1 MSPHWKEKFEV
12 WYTQCGCVCV
22 STAQSV
28 CARVRRCVYF
38 YSQQS
43 RVCQSSL
50 FSGENTSWLGLLS
63 ELTPSYSLF
72 FFFVFLSLSST
83 LLFFSSKLFTHLP
96 ITFSLT
102 HWNHLKDNGPCGLW
116 RYGDDFFSLCL
127 SGCFSFVR
135 KSEYSVTTRK
145 WLLRAVFFAFIIY
158 CRLCLLPYIYV
169 TFT

>member
-1 MSPHWKEKFEV
+1 MCLPLSMCVRV
-12 WYTQCGCVCV
+12 WDVVCTFIVNRAESVRALCSLARTHHDWALCLNWHHHTV
-22 STAQSV
+22 SFST
-28 CARVRRCVYF
+28 
-38 YSQQS
+38 
-43 RVCQSSL
+43 SL
-50 FSGENTSWLGLLS
+50 S
-63 ELTPSYSLF
+63 
-72 FFFVFLSLSST
+72 FVFLSLSST

-158 CRLCLLPYIYV
+158 CHLCLLPYIYV